1 MQMNLQLVR
10 KLIETGVIRQQT
22 EIEASYVGVDIAGV
36 RNAKVTGTFF
46 VQSVRIN
53 EKTGQV
59 IFDTIS
65 TKNGAKRTI
74 VNEDVVSIDGMDLS
88 RLAANYNFDDIG
100 GHVPEP
106 TRRGRKPGAKRAA
119 EEAAAAMAAN
129 G

>member
-1 MQMNLQLVR
+1 MLMNLNLVR

-22 EIEASYVGVDIAGV
+22 EIEAYYVGVDIAGV
-36 RNAKVTGTFF
+36 RNAKVLGTFF
-46 VQSVRIN
+46 VEGVRLN
-53 EKTGQV
+53 EKTGTV

-74 VNEDVVSIDGMDLS
+74 VNADVVSIDGMDLT
-88 RLAANYNFDDIG
+88 RLAANYNFDAEG

-119 EEAAAAMAAN
+119 EEAAAEEAAY

>member
-1 MQMNLQLVR
+1 MLMNLNLVR

-22 EIEASYVGVDIAGV
+22 EIEAYYVGVDMAGV
-36 RNAKVTGTFF
+36 RNAKVLGTFF
-46 VQSVRIN
+46 VEGIRLN
-53 EKTGQV
+53 EKTGTV

-65 TKNGAKRTI
+65 TKNGAKKTI
-74 VNEDVVSIDGMDLS
+74 VNADVVSIDGMDLI
-88 RLAANYNFDDIG
+88 RLAANYNFDAVG

-119 EEAAAAMAAN
+119 EEAAMAD

>member
-1 MQMNLQLVR
+1 MQMNLKLVR
-10 KLIETGVIRQQT
+10 KLIETGVIRQHT
-22 EIEASYVGVDIAGV
+22 EIEASYYGVDIAGV
-36 RNAKVTGTFF
+36 RNAKVVGTFF
-46 VQSVRIN
+46 IEGVRIN
-53 EKTGQV
+53 EKTGTV

-74 VNEDVVSIDGMDLS
+74 SNADVLSIDGMDLT
-88 RLAANYNFDDIG
+88 RLAANYNMDDKG

-119 EEAAAAMAAN
+119 EEAAMAAN